1 MPFRENDLEAVTKR
15 GALQVWQAEFR
26 RSTRLRRMRA
36 IHRGGRGILREG
48 VNFEDVDAVR
58 EPAPRGRAKILSGRG
73 LNAPQGNFV
82 GVGTAF
88 EDLAAGQA
96 IGLAAE
102 SADALDAAHE
112 IRHVFGLGTLELMLG
127 GPGFQ
132 EARQFF
138 VGGLLDGCEV
148 AARFSGSA
156 DQELAAD
163 LALVLEDDRVSGDL
177 IV

>member
-82 GVGTAF
+82 GVGLPSKTWLRARRS
-88 EDLAAGQA
+88 DLPPNPPMR
-96 IGLAAE
+96 
-102 SADALDAAHE
+102 S
-112 IRHVFGLGTLELMLG
+112 T
-127 GPGFQ
+127 
-132 EARQFF
+132 
-138 VGGLLDGCEV
+138 
-148 AARFSGSA
+148 
-156 DQELAAD
+156 
-163 LALVLEDDRVSGDL
+163 
-177 IV
+177 